1 MSNVI
6 SGLLAIAVLA
16 SMLLIGAGLVI
27 LIRRTDAPK
36 RGWLMLAAGV
46 VTLLNVWLYATL
58 PPQL

>member
-1 MSNVI
+1 MTTFA
-6 SGLLAIAVLA
+6 SGLLAVAVLA
-16 SMLLIGAGLVI
+16 SLLLIGAGLNI

-46 VTLLNVWLYATL
+46 VTLVNVWLYATL

>member
-1 MSNVI
+1 MNDVI

-27 LIRRTDAPK
+27 LVRRTDAPK
-36 RGWLMLAAGV
+36 RGWLMLAAGI

-58 PPQL
+58 PPQV